1 MTTIK
6 NQDLS
11 IASQKRQKNI
21 TTAKTFPTV
30 RPSAKTHISV
40 ANKKLAGARS
50 ATTNKDLSIEDLKRQ
65 KNIISKL
72 NLKKLPFK
80 IPDEKM
86 CDLNLEM
93 ARHSMRVLQFE
104 EDKSDLKWVFSSI
117 KKYKVFLVIFEA
129 NELGTEIY
137 KEKISSKL
145 PEYSYKTIAQIVDEG
160 LSKKIF
166 LMLKARSQSTDLKIR
181 NLRPS
186 EDLIV
191 EFINWKIEL
200 LASLMMFNKELIN

>member
-11 IASQKRQKNI
+11 IAGQKRQKNI

-40 ANKKLAGARS
+40 ANKKLA

-191 EFINWKIEL
+191 EFINCKIEL